1 MHRKPRFAESKTCL
15 PFTAMQRYRIKAIS
29 SEICFYGYVPTE
41 AEMLEGMGDP
51 YTSPSTGC
59 GGDYAYKLW
68 LMKSVISFSIVL
80 LAIVVVVRYNVAY
93 KEKEK
98 AIMHVT
104 RHSDPPDISALN
116 RQHRRERFREFLSN
130 IVLAILQSSEMEL

>member
-15 PFTAMQRYRIKAIS
+15 PLLGLILTAIS

-41 AEMLEGMGDP
+41 AEMLEGMADP
-51 YTSPSTGC
+51 YTSPSAGC

-68 LMKSVISFSIVL
+68 MMKSVISFSIVL
-80 LAIVVVVRYNVAY
+80 LAIVVVVRYNMAY
-93 KEKEK
+93 KEQEK

-104 RHSDPPDISALN
+104 RHSGPPNTLL
-116 RQHRRERFREFLSN
+116 QHLHT
-130 IVLAILQSSEMEL
+130 IKVQ

>member
-1 MHRKPRFAESKTCL
+1 
-15 PFTAMQRYRIKAIS
+15 
-29 SEICFYGYVPTE
+29 
-41 AEMLEGMGDP
+41 MLEGMGDP

-93 KEKEK
+93 KEQEK